1 MIQTNISKTQKSIK
15 YIIAGLIVI
24 MALNYIPESKL
35 AIKEIVMIGMISSII
50 FAILDM
56 VSPCVKITTSNNY

>member
-56 VSPCVKITTSNNY
+56 VSPSVKITTSNNY